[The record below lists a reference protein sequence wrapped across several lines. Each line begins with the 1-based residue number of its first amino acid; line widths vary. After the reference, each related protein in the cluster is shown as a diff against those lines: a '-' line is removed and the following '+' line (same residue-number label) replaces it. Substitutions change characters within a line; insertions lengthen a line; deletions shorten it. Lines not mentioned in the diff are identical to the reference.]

1 MNGGVHIDIKGKGVR
16 TSGGKKKTKR
26 RRKSTVRVGR
36 FTYRNWL
43 HACKYIKPTAIS
55 LSTRTR
61 WLLRIF

>member
-16 TSGGKKKTKR
+16 TSGGKMATKR
-26 RRKSTVRVGR
+26 KRKNTVPVGG
-36 FTYRNWL
+36 FTYRNRL

-61 WLLRIF
+61 RLLRIF